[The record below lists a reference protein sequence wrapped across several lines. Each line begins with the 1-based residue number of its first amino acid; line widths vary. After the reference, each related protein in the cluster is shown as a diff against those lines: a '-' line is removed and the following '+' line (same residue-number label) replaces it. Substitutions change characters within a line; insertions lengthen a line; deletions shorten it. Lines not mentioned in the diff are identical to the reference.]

1 MAEVAEGLG
10 AMRAVTT
17 FSAQGYEVYGRTM
30 IESFLEHWPEE
41 VELWAFY
48 ERNKP
53 RDASDRVIWKSL
65 QDDKEWQKFAREH
78 HHKDDPADYKYRPVR
93 YCHKVFSYT
102 SVPND
107 SYVIWM
113 DADIVTT
120 QRVTHEM
127 LDKVLPQEEVAS
139 YLARPYYRH
148 SETGFI
154 AFAPHQEEF
163 LAEVRRV
170 YTSGELFY
178 LPEWHDCAAFDHAR
192 RKFEKQGK
200 EFYNLCPT
208 ARGLQVFEQSPLNA
222 FLYHNKGPVRKSE
235 AYGVAL

>member
-78 HHKDDPADYKYRPVR
+78 HHKDDPSRLQIPPG
-93 YCHKVFSYT
+93 S
-102 SVPND
+102 
-107 SYVIWM
+107 
-113 DADIVTT
+113 
-120 QRVTHEM
+120 
-127 LDKVLPQEEVAS
+127 LLPQGVLVYERSER
-139 YLARPYYRH
+139 LLCDLDGRRH
-148 SETGFI
+148 
-154 AFAPHQEEF
+154 
-163 LAEVRRV
+163 R
-170 YTSGELFY
+170 
-178 LPEWHDCAAFDHAR
+178 DHA
-192 RKFEKQGK
+192 EGH
-200 EFYNLCPT
+200 
-208 ARGLQVFEQSPLNA
+208 ARNA
-222 FLYHNKGPVRKSE
+222 
-235 AYGVAL
+235 